1 MEVELLKTLLVF
13 LANCFW
19 SVVTTINLSPA
30 TITTIILPAWT
41 PINPLTGKMKIL
53 IPSMGNYSVEQ
64 GDHQRLEMWS
74 HEENQQMLVIE
85 SQRSTWHSRQGREIQ
100 EACKTFYNV
109 QKKFH
114 GSKNIFINA
123 NVRLKGTYSFFI
135 VLIWCFWNQNR
146 PSTI

>member
-1 MEVELLKTLLVF
+1 
-13 LANCFW
+13 
-19 SVVTTINLSPA
+19 
-30 TITTIILPAWT
+30 
-41 PINPLTGKMKIL
+41 MKIL
-53 IPSMGNYSVEQ
+53 IPTKGNYSVEE
-64 GDHQRLEMWS
+64 GDHQRLEMQF
-74 HEENQQMLVIE
+74 HEESQQMLVIE
-85 SQRSTWHSRQGREIQ
+85 SQRSTRHARQGREIQ

-135 VLIWCFWNQNR
+135 VLIWCFCNYNR